1 MRPWTSLPIVVV
13 TVFATFASAS
23 SATAIS
29 SDNATYLAP
38 LIETCPAGS
47 STCGKIEGKY
57 LVMLREG
64 YEPSSHLSYISET
77 LHVDDP
83 VKKWRMRWHGDDTY
97 SVNNVSANALDL
109 LCRDPGVEE
118 IEEGYWIQMNE
129 VDRCRDPAY
138 SEEERR
144 QCYDASSVDSH
155 ETVTLLED
163 ERQAPAGTSGKDK
176 SQISAFG
183 GEKKE
188 L

>member
-13 TVFATFASAS
+13 TAFAAFASAS

-83 VKKWRMRWHGDDTY
+83 VKKWRLNWHGDDTY
-97 SVNNVSANALDL
+97 SVHRVSADSLDL
-109 LCRDPGVEE
+109 LRRDPGVEE
-118 IEEGYWIQMNE
+118 IEEGYWFQMDE

-144 QCYDASSVDSH
+144 QCYDENPVDSF
-155 ETVTLLED
+155 ETAMLSED
-163 ERQAPAGTSGKDK
+163 ERRASAETSEKDK
-176 SQISAFG
+176 SETSGYG